1 MKVALIGA
9 TGFIGSHILEEL
21 LSQNYEVTAIA
32 RNVDKI
38 DVKNKNLKAVSL
50 DIIDV
55 EKLTEELK
63 GNSVVI
69 CAYNA
74 GWDNPNQYDECLKGY
89 KSIQDATRAAN
100 IRRLFVVGNAGS
112 LFIGGKQF
120 VDTQEFPEKMKEG
133 AKASRDYFDALRR
146 ETYLDWVYLSPQ
158 IEVDSNHPVGRTGR
172 YRTGRD
178 EPILKD
184 GIGSISIQD
193 LAMSIVDEVED
204 RKYSRQQ
211 YTIGY

>member
-9 TGFIGSHILEEL
+9 TGFVGSHILEEL
-21 LSQNYEVTAIA
+21 LSQRHEVKAIA

-38 DVKNKNLKAVSL
+38 DVKDKNLSTVSL
-50 DIIDV
+50 DIMDI

-63 GNSVVI
+63 GSSIVI

-74 GWDNPNQYDECLKGY
+74 GWDNPNQYDECMKGY
-89 KSIQDATRAAN
+89 KLMQDATRAAN

-112 LFIGGKQF
+112 LFIGGKQL
-120 VDTQEFPEKMKEG
+120 VDTEEFPEKMKQG
-133 AKASRDYFDALRR
+133 ARASRDYLDNLRR

-158 IEVDSNHPVGRTGR
+158 VDLDGNHPIGRTGR
-172 YRTGRD
+172 FRTSRD

-184 GIGSISIQD
+184 GIGSISVQD
-193 LAMSIVDEVED
+193 LAMSIADEIED